1 MYFLGMN
8 LMVSP
13 ANSGSVTANFIERLP
28 YFIAVAAV
36 VASGWYQMWQ
46 TQMRQKRLGPAQQNN
61 PINRQMQ
68 VISRVFPIVFGWF
81 SYIASSGLVLYFVT
95 SSLWRIGQQ
104 HLVLN
109 KYYEEHARERGTLPK
124 KKDALPPA
132 AQPEATPKNGSQ
144 ANSKDTSGAK
154 QNGASAKPQP
164 SQHTSRKKRKRRR

>member
-1 MYFLGMN
+1 MN

-46 TQMRQKRLGPAQQNN
+46 TQMRQKRLGSAAQNN

-109 KYYEEHARERGTLPK
+109 KYYEEHAREMGTAPK
-124 KKDALPPA
+124 KKEALPPA
-132 AQPEATPKNGSQ
+132 AKPEATPKNGSGS
-144 ANSKDTSGAK
+144 NSKEGSGA
-154 QNGASAKPQP
+154 QNGERAKSQP